1 MVAAV
6 LEAIPYLAAS
16 VEDRMVA
23 LEEAAMVR
31 CLCVH
36 FVHTYFLVLLERKSL
51 GATFCS
57 SCLMLHVGAGG
68 GCHGEVPLWDM
79 INKMD
84 ESHNATFS
92 GY

>member
-31 CLCVH
+31 YLCVH
-36 FVHTYFLVLLERKSL
+36 FVHTYFLVL
-51 GATFCS
+51 
-57 SCLMLHVGAGG
+57 
-68 GCHGEVPLWDM
+68 
-79 INKMD
+79 
-84 ESHNATFS
+84 
-92 GY
+92 